1 MPRGHCGK
9 LALAALALENNL
21 MQGLYGL
28 AYIFGIIFHE
38 VCTMGSIFGK
48 NIRVSIFGESHG
60 AAIGCAIDG
69 FPAGLAVDF
78 AALAAFMARRAPGAT
93 AGSTPRREADAPE
106 FLSGIA
112 NGRTTGT
119 PIAAIIRNSDQHSG
133 DYAAIAATPRPGHA
147 DLAQRMRYGDSCDL
161 RGGGHASGRL
171 TAPLCIAGGLALQWL
186 AQRGIS
192 IAARIDAIHGH
203 PISGERD
210 ASGLDAAAR
219 AEIEAARAAGDSVGG
234 IIACEIKGVP
244 PGVGSPIFD
253 GLENRIAAAVFGIPA
268 VKGIEFGNGFEAATL
283 LGSENNDAFALDGE
297 KVVTATN
304 RHGGILGGISSG
316 MPITFRVAIKPTPSI
331 AKAQRTV
338 DVSKHE
344 ECEIR
349 VPGRHDAC
357 IVPRAVPVVE
367 AAAAIAVMDGVVVSS

>member
-1 MPRGHCGK
+1 
-9 LALAALALENNL
+9 
-21 MQGLYGL
+21 
-28 AYIFGIIFHE
+28 
-38 VCTMGSIFGK
+38 MGSTFGK
-48 NIRVSIFGESHG
+48 NVRVSIFGESHG
-60 AAIGCAIDG
+60 AAIGCVIDG

-78 AALAAFMARRAPGAT
+78 AALAAFLARRAPGT
-93 AGSTPRREADAPE
+93 APGSTPRREADAPE

-112 NGRTTGT
+112 DGHTTGT
-119 PIAAIIRNSDQHSG
+119 PIAAVIRNGNQHSG
-133 DYAAIAATPRPGHA
+133 DYAAIAAMPRPGHA
-147 DLAQRMRYGDSCDL
+147 DLSQRTRYGDCCDL

-171 TAPLCIAGGLALQWL
+171 TAPLCVAGGLALQWL
-186 AQRGIS
+186 AGRGIS
-192 IAARIDAIHGH
+192 IAARIDAIHGRA
-203 PISGERD
+203 IVGDRD
-210 ASGLDAAAR
+210 DFGLDAAAR

-234 IIACEIKGVP
+234 IVSCEIRGVP

-268 VKGIEFGNGFEAATL
+268 VKGVAFGNGFEAATL
-283 LGSENNDAFALDGE
+283 LGSENNDAFALDGDR
-297 KVVTATN
+297 VVTATN

-338 DVSKHE
+338 DLARHA
-344 ECEIR
+344 ECDIR

-367 AAAAIAVMDGVVVSS
+367 AAAALALMDCLLD